1 MLENKAKR
9 SVRGWSILAVVAVA
23 LIGCSSPTR
32 PADVPETHTVEKGG
46 AFHAPG
52 LKDPTSQCATCHGP
66 NLAGGTEG
74 EPSCFSCHGQ
84 KWD

>member
-1 MLENKAKR
+1 MRDFQKR
-9 SVRGWSILAVVAVA
+9 GRSLLVGCLGVVGS
-23 LIGCSSPTR
+23 LIACSSPTR

-52 LKDPTSQCATCHGP
+52 LEDPTNQCATCHGP
-66 NLAGGTEG
+66 NLAGGTAG

-84 KWD
+84 KWS

>member
-1 MLENKAKR
+1 MM
-9 SVRGWSILAVVAVA
+9 RGNRALGSCLSLGLFLALGATA
-23 LIGCSSPTR
+23 GCSSPTR
-32 PADVPETHTVEKGG
+32 PAHVPEDHTVEHGG

-52 LKDPTSQCATCHGP
+52 LKDPTSQCTTCHGP
-66 NLAGGTEG
+66 NLAGGTDG